1 MIFGGMKMQAFVFS
15 AVMLLALYQPGIN
28 EPRKA
33 LVECLRQASAKAS
46 GASVPSADYAKF
58 AATECAAKADALR
71 AGLVSFD
78 VKNGIKRAQ
87 AASDAQMQ
95 IDDYLS
101 MSAEKYQASHPKP

>member
-1 MIFGGMKMQAFVFS
+1 MIFGGVEMQAFVLS
-15 AVMLLALYQPGIN
+15 TVMLLALYQPGIN

-33 LVECLRQASAKAS
+33 LVECLKQASAKAS

-71 AGLVSFD
+71 SGLVNFD

-87 AASDAQMQ
+87 ATTDAQMQ
-95 IDDYLS
+95 IDDYVA
-101 MSAEKYQASHPKP
+101 MSAEKYEASHPKP